1 MNKVQQM
8 SESTGGRWG
17 RQVGRWALAGW
28 LGLASQVALAATQP
42 SAWTVLRDPG
52 GLNESCAGC
61 HGAYPGP
68 SSDLRAALASPA
80 ALRTYVNGL
89 GMNAVMNGLTLVD
102 AQAIQPY
109 LIKQIYGEFT
119 SPAFDSSTPPTYSKS
134 LGSVV
139 VGGAAGTAT
148 LTMANGQATSVT
160 YSLTGIGT
168 TAASE
173 FWYNGA
179 TCSSGSPPTIPAGGT
194 CSVTLRFNPTTTGA
208 RNDSLS
214 VTIDGLTQTIALSGT
229 GLAPAFSIG
238 SATLNINATVGNNN
252 NASTTI
258 TNSGTSTL
266 SLTAL
271 SFSGAASAEYALGG
285 SNTCTSVTSL
295 GAGNSCTLQ
304 VQFTPSVAGAR
315 NASLNITHNATGSP
329 QVVTLNGTAIP
340 APEPSILASAS
351 SLSFVD
357 TQLGSTSQQSV
368 TVENNGTAALT
379 FSSIA
384 VSGAHAA
391 DFVRGG
397 TCSTGSPL
405 GIGITCTVTVTFGP
419 AALGARTASLA
430 INSNASNGNLT
441 LPLSGQGV
449 PVPAPVVSLSTA
461 TLAFGNQTLGG
472 LYQARTVT
480 LTNTGTAALAITS
493 FGVPAGVFAVESTTC
508 GASLAVSASC
518 NVLVRFTPAV
528 AGVDVAASLT
538 LVSNEAGSPHTVSLT
553 GRGTT
558 AAAPVLVWSPL
569 ISTLDYGNV
578 AVGSPSAVQTA
589 TVSNQ
594 GPGGATISLINIVGV
609 DAAQFS
615 VSPACAAGQVIY
627 EGETCV
633 LSLQFT
639 PGLPGA
645 RTAQVQFASSGSPP
659 TTLTLSGTGM
669 GGPTPLLSW
678 SQPSLAFGQVRV
690 GASATPQEIALT
702 SSGSSPL
709 QVTAM
714 AATGP
719 YSVTNKTCPA
729 MPFELPSGSSCVV
742 TVTFLPTAEGSSQG
756 ALTLTS
762 NAGGVVVPVTLEG
775 QGQAATETSS
785 GGGCTTANGP
795 AHRDPTL
802 WLLAVAAGSMLWRRR
817 SVAAR
822 AGQASFSEF
831 KP

>member
-1 MNKVQQM
+1 M
-8 SESTGGRWG
+8 SESTGGQWG
-17 RQVGRWALAGW
+17 RQVARWALAGGV
-28 LGLASQVALAATQP
+28 GLAAQMALAATQP
-42 SAWTVLRDPG
+42 SAYTVIRDPAG
-52 GLNESCAGC
+52 VNDSCFGC
-61 HGAYPGP
+61 HGAHPGP
-68 SSDLRAALASPA
+68 SA
-80 ALRTYVNGL
+80 ALRTALSSPSALQTYVTGLNMNG
-89 GMNAVMNGLTLVD
+89 AMNGLNLTD
-102 AQAIQPY
+102 AQAIRPY

-119 SPAFDSSTPPTYSKS
+119 SPTFDSNTPPTYSKS
-134 LGSVV
+134 LGSAV
-139 VGGAAGTAT
+139 VGGAATTAT
-148 LTMANGQATSVT
+148 LTITNGRSTTVT

-194 CSVTLRFNPTTTGA
+194 CSVTLRFNPVTTGA

-238 SATLNINATVGNNN
+238 SSALVFNATVGSNN
-252 NASTTI
+252 NASTLI
-258 TNSGTSTL
+258 TNIGTSTL

-271 SFSGAASAEYALGG
+271 PFSGAASVEYTLGG
-285 SNTCTSVTSL
+285 SNTCTAGTSL
-295 GAGNSCTLQ
+295 SPGNSCTLQ
-304 VQFTPSVAGAR
+304 VRFTPSVAGTR
-315 NASLNITHNATGSP
+315 NASLSITHNAAGSP
-329 QVVTLNGTAIP
+329 DVVTLSGTAQP

-357 TQLGSTSQQSV
+357 TELGSTTLQSV
-368 TVENNGTAALT
+368 TVENNGTAALN

-384 VSGAHAA
+384 VSGSHAG
-391 DFVRGG
+391 DYVRGG

-405 GIGITCTVTVTFGP
+405 AIGATCTVTVTFGP
-419 AALGARTASLA
+419 SALGARSASLA

-472 LYQARTVT
+472 LYQARQVT

-508 GASLAVSASC
+508 GASLAADASC

-578 AVGSPSAVQTA
+578 AVASSSAPQTA

-594 GPGGATISLINIVGV
+594 GPGGALISLINIVGA

-615 VSPACAAGQVIY
+615 VSPACSAGQVLY
-627 EGETCV
+627 EGETCE
-633 LSLQFT
+633 LSIGFT

-669 GGPTPLLSW
+669 GGPTPLVSW

-742 TVTFLPTAEGSSQG
+742 TVTFLPTAEGASQG

-785 GGGCTTANGP
+785 GGGCTTASGP
-795 AHRDPTL
+795 THRDPTL